1 MTQSVVEFEKFTA
14 FMTRLA
20 VTLEHSA
27 NHPARDAPAHQD
39 QHREQHEDHDDRDSS
54 GHAEILVPEDQS
66 LGPRWASASISTAA
80 PSGSPA
86 TPIVALAGRC
96 SPKPF
101 T

>member
-1 MTQSVVEFEKFTA
+1 MASFLVC
-14 FMTRLA
+14 LA

-27 NHPARDAPAHQD
+27 DHPARHTPAHQD
-39 QHREQHEDHDDRDSS
+39 QHREQHEDHVDLDSFGRD
-54 GHAEILVPEDQS
+54 EILMLEDQSEDQS
-66 LGPRWASASISTAA
+66 LGPRWASASISTEA

-86 TPIVALAGRC
+86 TPIVDLAGRC